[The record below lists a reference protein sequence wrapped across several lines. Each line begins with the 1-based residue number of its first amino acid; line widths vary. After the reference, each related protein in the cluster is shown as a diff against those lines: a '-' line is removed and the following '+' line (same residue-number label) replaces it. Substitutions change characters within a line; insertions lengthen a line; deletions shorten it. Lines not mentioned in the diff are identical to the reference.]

1 MENKSIAFDERRLK
15 NVTAT
20 EMATLFGLNPY
31 DSPAKLIDRKKN
43 PVDISNNHTRRGKLK
58 EPSVL
63 EAFLIDGGIETERH
77 LGGTLVHT
85 DHRIAATPDAYI
97 KGRNEV
103 VECKT
108 TLSSSFKKWYK
119 AIPTYYHVQVITQMM
134 VTGSEVGYIGALEEG
149 DPAYCEYLFA
159 AWKVHTKP
167 RMYELIAEEVTRFW
181 ESWDS
186 DKLFRVNSANKK
198 EMLSLMEGS
207 SELILPTIVPEEVE
221 SEDISEIL
229 ALFK

>member
-1 MENKSIAFDERRLK
+1 MIAQPGSW
-15 NVTAT
+15 T
-20 EMATLFGLNPY
+20 
-31 DSPAKLIDRKKN
+31 KKN
-43 PVDISNNHTRRGKLK
+43 PVNVSNNHTRRGKLK

-77 LGGTLVHT
+77 LVGTLVHT

-134 VTGSEVGYIGALEEG
+134 VTQL
-149 DPAYCEYLFA
+149 
-159 AWKVHTKP
+159 
-167 RMYELIAEEVTRFW
+167 RR
-181 ESWDS
+181 
-186 DKLFRVNSANKK
+186 SA
-198 EMLSLMEGS
+198 
-207 SELILPTIVPEEVE
+207 T
-221 SEDISEIL
+221 
-229 ALFK
+229 

>member
-1 MENKSIAFDERRLK
+1 MENKSIAFDSRRLR
-15 NVTAT
+15 NITAT
-20 EMATLFGLNPY
+20 EMATLLGLNPY

-63 EAFLIDGGIETERH
+63 EAFLLDGGIETERH
-77 LGGTLVHT
+77 LGGTLVHPV
-85 DHRIAATPDAYI
+85 HRIAATPDAFI

-134 VTGSEVGYIGALEEG
+134 VTESEVGYIGALEEG
-149 DPAYCEYLFA
+149 DPTYCEYLFA
-159 AWKVHTKP
+159 AWKVSTVP
-167 RMYELIAEEVTRFW
+167 RMYEIIAEEVDRFW
-181 ESWDS
+181 TMWDT
-186 DKLFRVNSANKK
+186 DTLFRVSSHKKK

-207 SELILPTIVPEEVE
+207 SSLIIPTTIPEEVE
-221 SEDISEIL
+221 SEDISAIL